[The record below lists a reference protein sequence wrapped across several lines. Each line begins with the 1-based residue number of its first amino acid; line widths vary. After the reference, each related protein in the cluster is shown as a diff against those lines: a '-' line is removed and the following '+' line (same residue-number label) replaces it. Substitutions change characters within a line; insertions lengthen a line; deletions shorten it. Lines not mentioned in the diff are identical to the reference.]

1 MRMACDATAK
11 PRSVVVWAVH
21 RFVTAPP
28 CIIITDVADSADPQL
43 ALTVE
48 DAICVTV
55 VEERGGDRRE
65 LRVGPLGEGDA
76 RLLGAL
82 LLGRVDLPPADDG
95 PWRGAIAGGSRT
107 VRLER

>member
-1 MRMACDATAK
+1 MHHH
-11 PRSVVVWAVH
+11 H
-21 RFVTAPP
+21 R
-28 CIIITDVADSADPQL
+28 VADSADPQL

-48 DAICVTV
+48 DPVCVTV

-76 RLLGAL
+76 RLLATL
-82 LLGRVDLPPADDG
+82 LLGRTELPVAEDG
-95 PWRGAIAGGSRT
+95 PWRGAVAGGSRI

>member
-1 MRMACDATAK
+1 MLHD
-11 PRSVVVWAVH
+11 PQ
-21 RFVTAPP
+21 
-28 CIIITDVADSADPQL
+28 VADSADPQL

-48 DAICVTV
+48 AAVCVTL
-55 VEERGGDRRE
+55 VEERGGERRE

-82 LLGRVDLPPADDG
+82 LLGRVDLTADDG
-95 PWRGAIAGGSRT
+95 PWRGAVAGGSRT